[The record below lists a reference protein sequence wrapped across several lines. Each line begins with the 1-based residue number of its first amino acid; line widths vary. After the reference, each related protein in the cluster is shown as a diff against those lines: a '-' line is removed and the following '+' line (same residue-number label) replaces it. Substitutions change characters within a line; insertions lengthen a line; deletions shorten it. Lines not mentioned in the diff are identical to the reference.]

1 MDDQAAALAAQ
12 LVGKAYIEQ
21 GRQAL
26 KRREGLAKA
35 LLSQR
40 KLPAE
45 GWDDASI
52 EGFLHELAMMDSNNF
67 LDNAGVGE
75 R

>member
-45 GWDDASI
+45 G
-52 EGFLHELAMMDSNNF
+52 
-67 LDNAGVGE
+67 
-75 R
+75 